1 MKECATNEVTTDG
14 RGATGRGHV
23 REVPLFLPSFLPSFF
38 PSCLLLRRQFNY
50 RDAQMRSEDFPAAAA
65 VICRSVRKMFALA
78 RSAAALLF
86 MHLNVGKKHFR
97 GILRTLLRT
106 RVQRYGMVWYVR
118 MCVCVLQLHQE
129 VHKPYALVF
138 G

>member
-1 MKECATNEVTTDG
+1 M
-14 RGATGRGHV
+14 GRGHV
-23 REVPLFLPSFLPSFF
+23 KEVGLGLLASP
-38 PSCLLLRRQFNY
+38 PSCRLLRRQFNY

-106 RVQRYGMVWYVR
+106 RVQRYGMCATASRGTSRPPARHTHLYLGERGRGVVR
-118 MCVCVLQLHQE
+118 QSADPLAGVSVVE
-129 VHKPYALVF
+129 
-138 G
+138 